1 MTFAAFND
9 RRWRA
14 MTNDK
19 TGVRADVRRH
29 SSCARQSAV
38 ICHALLLSLCAAA
51 PGVWAQDAAT
61 YEVDD
66 DGALAPVVVRG
77 SRAGADRW
85 QSPASMDVV
94 SADDLKAARPQIGL
108 AESLGRVPGLVVR
121 DRQNFAQDAQ
131 LSVRGFG
138 SRASFGVRGLK
149 LYVDGIP
156 ASAPDGQGQT
166 SHFPLSA
173 AERIEVVRGPFA
185 ALYGASSGG
194 VLMLTTEDGRWPGEW
209 RAGFAA
215 GSDGLWRLS
224 TQALGRTAPPDQPGW
239 AYALSA
245 SGFATDGA
253 RPHSAAA
260 QGTAN
265 LKLTRQSGDDRLVLL
280 FNTHALRADDPLGL
294 SRTEFDANPRQT
306 TPNALRYDTRKT
318 VRQTQLGAAWEHH
331 LNAEQRLELM
341 GWLGQRGVW
350 QYQAIPPAAQA
361 APLSAGGVID
371 LGRAYGG
378 AHARWRLD
386 RPVGDATLGLV
397 AGLSWGR
404 QREQR
409 RGHENFIGDQLG
421 VLGRLRRN
429 ETNTADAA
437 EPYVQAEWRTPGWTL
452 AGGLRYSNVRFNSR
466 DHYIAP
472 GNGDDSGRVRYS
484 GLSPV
489 VGARVQ
495 LAESLQAFASVGGGF
510 ETPTLNEA
518 AYSPGGQAGLNR
530 ALSASRQQSA
540 ELGLRGRH
548 GWGGWSAALFDV
560 RTRNEIVPAL
570 NQGGRAT
577 FQNAGR
583 TRRHGLELS
592 LDAELGTFTL
602 TGAATF
608 LQARFRDGYSKC
620 AAPPCA
626 PADVVVAGQ
635 RIPGIARQQL
645 YAQIDW
651 RPAWAQGA
659 VLGLQARHTGRVPV
673 NDANSDFASA
683 ATVLALSL
691 RHDIARGTWRLQ
703 PFVRI
708 DNLTNRRYAGS
719 VIVNEANGRFFEP
732 AAGRSVFVGL
742 DVRARR

>member
-1 MTFAAFND
+1 M
-9 RRWRA
+9 RR
-14 MTNDK
+14 
-19 TGVRADVRRH
+19 
-29 SSCARQSAV
+29 ARPT
-38 ICHALLLSLCAAA
+38 ALLLSLCVAA
-51 PGVWAQDAAT
+51 PGALAQDAAP
-61 YEVDD
+61 EEADD

-94 SADDLKAARPQIGL
+94 NADDLKAGRPQISL
-108 AESLGRVPGLVVR
+108 SESLARVPGLVVR

-209 RAGFAA
+209 RAGFTA

-224 TQALGRTAPPDQPGW
+224 AQALGRTAPPDQLGW
-239 AYALSA
+239 SYALSA
-245 SGFATDGA
+245 SGFSTDGA
-253 RPHSAAA
+253 RPQSAAA

-265 LKLTRQSGDDRLVLL
+265 LKLTRQSGADRLVLL
-280 FNTHALRADDPLGL
+280 FNHHALRADDPLGL
-294 SRTEFDANPRQT
+294 SRAEFDTNPRQT
-306 TPNALRYDTRKT
+306 TPNALAYDTRKT
-318 VRQTQLGAAWEHH
+318 VRQTQLGAAWEHR

-361 APLSAGGVID
+361 APGSAGGVIELD
-371 LGRAYGG
+371 RAYGG

-386 RPVGDATLGLV
+386 RPMGDATLGLV
-397 AGLSWGR
+397 AGLTWSR

-409 RGHENFIGDQLG
+409 AGYENFIGPHLG
-421 VLGRLRRN
+421 VLGRLRRD
-429 ETNTADAA
+429 ETNLADAA

-452 AGGLRYSNVRFNSR
+452 AGGLRHSHVRFTSR

-472 GNGDDSGRVRYS
+472 GNGDDSGRTRYS
-484 GLSPV
+484 GISPV
-489 VGARVQ
+489 IGGRVQ

-518 AYSPGGQAGLNR
+518 AYSPGAQAGLNR
-530 ALSASRQQSA
+530 GLSASRQQSA
-540 ELGLRGRH
+540 EIGLRGRH
-548 GWGGWSAALFDV
+548 GWGGWTATLFDV
-560 RTRNEIVPAL
+560 RTQDEIVPAQNL
-570 NQGGRAT
+570 GGRTT

-583 TRRHGLELS
+583 THRHGLELS
-592 LDAELGTFTL
+592 ADAEFGPVTL

-608 LQARFRDGYSKC
+608 IQARFRDGYSKC

-626 PADVVVAGQ
+626 NPADVVPAGR

-645 YAQIDW
+645 YAQLDW
-651 RPAWAQGA
+651 RLAWAQGA
-659 VLGLQARHTGRVPV
+659 VLGLEARHTGRVPV
-673 NDANSDFASA
+673 NDANSDRAGA

-691 RHDIARGTWRLQ
+691 RHDITRGAWRLQ
-703 PFVRI
+703 PFLRI

-719 VIVNEANGRFFEP
+719 VIVNEGNGRFFEP
-732 AAGRSVFVGL
+732 AAGRSIFVGL
-742 DVRARR
+742 EVRARR

>member
-1 MTFAAFND
+1 MHRP
-9 RRWRA
+9 RRPA
-14 MTNDK
+14 T
-19 TGVRADVRRH
+19 
-29 SSCARQSAV
+29 
-38 ICHALLLSLCAAA
+38 LLLSLCAAA
-51 PGVWAQDAAT
+51 PAAWAQSAAEET
-61 YEVDD
+61 ED

-77 SRAGADRW
+77 SRAGVDRW
-85 QSPASMDVV
+85 QSPASIDIVT
-94 SADDLKAARPQIGL
+94 ADDLKAARPQISL
-108 AESLGRVPGLVVR
+108 AEGLGRVPGLVVR

-131 LSVRGFG
+131 LSIRGFG
-138 SRASFGVRGLK
+138 SRSSFGVRGLK

-166 SHFPLSA
+166 SHFPLGA

-215 GSDGLWRLS
+215 GSDGVWRLS

-245 SGFATDGA
+245 SGFTTDGA

-265 LKLTRQSGDDRLVLL
+265 LKLSRQNADGRLVLL
-280 FNTHALRADDPLGL
+280 LNHHQGRADDPLGL
-294 SRTEFDANPRQT
+294 SRAEFDADPGQT

-318 VRQTQLGAAWEHH
+318 VRQTQLGAAWERR
-331 LNAEQRLELM
+331 LNDEQRLELM
-341 GWLGQRGVW
+341 GWLGQRAIW
-350 QYQAIPPAAQA
+350 QYQAIPPTAQA
-361 APLSAGGVID
+361 APTSAGGVID

-378 AHARWRLD
+378 AHARWRSERD
-386 RPVGDATLGLV
+386 MGNDATLGLV
-397 AGLSWGR
+397 AGMSWSR
-404 QREQR
+404 QNEQR
-409 RGHENFIGDQLG
+409 KGYENFIGDQLG
-421 VLGRLRRN
+421 VRGRLRRD
-429 ETNTADAA
+429 EANTAEAL

-452 AGGLRYSNVRFNSR
+452 AGGLRWSHVSFTSR
-466 DHYIAP
+466 DRYIAP
-472 GNGDDSGRVRYS
+472 GNGDDSGRTRYS
-484 GLSPV
+484 GFSPV
-489 VGARVQ
+489 IGARVQ
-495 LAESLQAFASVGGGF
+495 LAPSLQAFASVGGGF

-518 AYSPGGQAGLNR
+518 AYSPGAQAGLNR
-530 ALSASRQQSA
+530 ALSASRQRSA

-548 GWGGWSAALFDV
+548 GWGGWTATWFDV
-560 RTRNEIVPAL
+560 RTKDEIVPAL

-583 TRRHGLELS
+583 TRRHGLELTA
-592 LDAELGTFTL
+592 DAEFGPVTL

-608 LQARFRDGYSKC
+608 MQARFLDGYSKC

-626 PADVVVAGQ
+626 NPADVVAAGR
-635 RIPGIARQQL
+635 RIPGLPRQQL
-645 YAQIDW
+645 MAQIDW
-651 RPAWAQGA
+651 RPGWAQGA
-659 VLGLQARHTGRVPV
+659 TLGLEARHTGRVPV
-673 NDANSDFASA
+673 NDANSDFAGA

-691 RHDIARGTWRLQ
+691 RHDFTRGAWRLQ

-719 VIVNEANGRFFEP
+719 VIVNEGNGRFFEP

-742 DVRARR
+742 EVRARR